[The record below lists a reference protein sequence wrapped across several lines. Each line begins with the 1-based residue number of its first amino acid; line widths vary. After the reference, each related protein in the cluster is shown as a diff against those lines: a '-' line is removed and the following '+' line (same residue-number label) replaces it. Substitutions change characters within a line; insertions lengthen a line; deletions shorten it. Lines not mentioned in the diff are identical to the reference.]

1 MGCTDGAGNEVRFA
15 ITTTLAPEE
24 KWMDAETNVLP
35 GFTANYYRFYMK
47 SGLIWDN
54 IREMLNYGTG
64 IALHDVMTKDANDPI
79 QILEHFD
86 IAQNI
91 IVEKLTGRGCKFL
104 AEPNGNKTYV
114 TAALQCPEIQTM
126 TAQAGAITLYP
137 YQVSETLQKSLI
149 EREFNDSPAYFK

>member
-1 MGCTDGAGNEVRFA
+1 
-15 ITTTLAPEE
+15 
-24 KWMDAETNVLP
+24 
-35 GFTANYYRFYMK
+35 MK

-91 IVEKLTGRGCKFL
+91 IVETHRKGCKFL

-137 YQVSETLQKSLI
+137 YQVSRNFTKISD
-149 EREFNDSPAYFK
+149 RTGV